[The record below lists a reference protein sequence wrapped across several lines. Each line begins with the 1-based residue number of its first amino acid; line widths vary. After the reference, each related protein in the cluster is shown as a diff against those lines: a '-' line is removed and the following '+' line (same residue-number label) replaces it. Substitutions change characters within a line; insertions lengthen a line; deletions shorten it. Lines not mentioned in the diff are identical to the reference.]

1 MQLERD
7 AVGPAE
13 AFESFPEVLL
23 PAQIDPGSRFGLAL
37 GERRLLWAMLLDAA
51 TCFYKHRRAR
61 DNNGRKLFREAERW
75 IRSREERRDGPW
87 VGDEQPSVGTR
98 QAAQI
103 LRPVVRWRLGLEA
116 AQDPIQER
124 VDEVVL
130 GGEVVVQRHRRGAEV
145 TGDGPHGEGVEPLRR
160 DGLGG
165 VEDDFGCE

>member
-1 MQLERD
+1 MTPLN
-7 AVGPAE
+7 
-13 AFESFPEVLL
+13 
-23 PAQIDPGSRFGLAL
+23 
-37 GERRLLWAMLLDAA
+37 AA
-51 TCFYKHRRAR
+51 TASPSEK
-61 DNNGRKLFREAERW
+61 DAERELADADRAHPR